1 MLANGPTTWQ
11 PWDNRE
17 GGERGIN
24 HTPRKPQAE
33 SRQSKAIL
41 SCIFMAKQGA
51 AAAQALLAA
60 TEAIYTHIAI

>member
-1 MLANGPTTWQ
+1 MRQQHQHL
-11 PWDNRE
+11 RE

>member
-1 MLANGPTTWQ
+1 MAQQPDNHETTAATATSGV
-11 PWDNRE
+11 
-17 GGERGIN
+17 GGQRGIN

-51 AAAQALLAA
+51 A
-60 TEAIYTHIAI
+60 TEAI

>member
-1 MLANGPTTWQ
+1 MRQQQQQQHPGV
-11 PWDNRE
+11 
-17 GGERGIN
+17 GGQRGIN

-51 AAAQALLAA
+51 A
-60 TEAIYTHIAI
+60 TEAI